1 MIRVFY
7 FCLRVGLEGN
17 KVWSFLVVTVFIK
30 TAFTLR
36 LRPQDEGMLRELI
49 TTVL

>member
-7 FCLRVGLEGN
+7 FCLRVGLECN
-17 KVWSFLVVTVFIK
+17 KVWSFLVVFIK